1 MMKYVASLLLGIVVG
16 VALFAIGMYYNPFAE
31 QLMVSPLAVS
41 NEEQLEFSF
50 TAVPGQTILYTDNG
64 ETSVSTHP
72 DRVAELWEPTIV
84 DTRFAV
90 TLLDD
95 GRGEVAA
102 LGIKFSTD
110 SEQTELINARALVN
124 SAWHIYVPG
133 KGTLYVDQ
141 IENYWSYLQEI
152 VVPARWSSG
161 DNWMGSYFRIV
172 TDGPGALGTARVTG
186 GTGSFAG
193 MSSEAVETLTA
204 RAYSANEGLVSANGS
219 LTISLRQTTDDSE

>member
-41 NEEQLEFSF
+41 NEKQLEFSF
-50 TAVPGQTILYTDNG
+50 TAVPGQTILYTDSG

-90 TLLDD
+90 TLLDG

-133 KGTLYVDQ
+133 QGTLYVDQ

-186 GTGSFAG
+186 GTGNFAG